1 VTVERHV
8 PDARFAVGDEVAMHS
23 AVSGAVA
30 EDQVDLVIGQPLR
43 KWAGQ
48 RSRKG
53 RTSLGGSCTA
63 GHHRHLNRLTL
74 GQQHSEAP
82 TKTSPRRVRSGPC
95 TSPATRTQRQQARP
109 GQADVIR

>member
-1 VTVERHV
+1 VAADDVQTVSEGWENRTLPAPATAVPVERQV

-43 KWAGQ
+43 KWAEQ

-63 GHHRHLNRLTL
+63 GHHNIST
-74 GQQHSEAP
+74 A
-82 TKTSPRRVRSGPC
+82 
-95 TSPATRTQRQQARP
+95 
-109 GQADVIR
+109 